1 MRDNDGM
8 GEDLHAS
15 QHSLLGGL
23 HWKGFGQD
31 MHSHLPQALWP
42 LTVLHQGY
50 SLWFLPAW
58 TLQAF
63 IPVNFARF
71 IHTHG
76 FDHHLDGNTSK
87 LLQFVPFLIKCLTLP
102 SKFLTLSALFS
113 TNSSY
118 LLIKLSLKGVS
129 LSSFPSQKTGKHPSL
144 TNNPSLTSISNQSLR
159 STNIIS

>member
-1 MRDNDGM
+1 MRDNDGI

-23 HWKGFGQD
+23 HWKGSGQD
-31 MHSHLPQALWP
+31 MHGRLPQALWP
-42 LTVLHQGY
+42 LTVLHQVC

-58 TLQAF
+58 TLRAF
-63 IPVNFARF
+63 VLVNFAWF

-76 FDHHLDGNTSK
+76 FDHPLDGNTSK
-87 LLQFVPFLIKCLTLP
+87 LLQFLPFLVKRLTLP

-118 LLIKLSLKGVS
+118 LLTKLSLKGVS
-129 LSSFPSQKTGKHPSL
+129 LSSFPSKGDWKASFPY
-144 TNNPSLTSISNQSLR
+144 
-159 STNIIS
+159 